1 VIINRGCKYFAQDI
15 ISSQKISSVCCKL
28 WNCPVTC
35 TLQSSGNLKSIQSE
49 CNKQYCQKKHCNL
62 IIKKYK
68 EATRSLRDI
77 EEPVLSSDRTI
88 RDKETGLSDQ
98 VQVKTGFLPQRRE
111 MRCAFNSSYSYL
123 QVFFIHLLI
132 LVISMFHTGNTA
144 FYIVFFLIHTYYY
157 FCLLYIRSYTF
168 SKNFFTL
175 QKFPL

>member
-1 VIINRGCKYFAQDI
+1 MELSRDMHITVFWQFE
-15 ISSQKISSVCCKL
+15 VH
-28 WNCPVTC
+28 
-35 TLQSSGNLKSIQSE
+35 LKWVQQTILS
-49 CNKQYCQKKHCNL
+49 KKHCNL
-62 IIKKYK
+62 IKKYK

-77 EEPVLSSDRTI
+77 EEPVPSSERTI

-132 LVISMFHTGNTA
+132 LVISMFHTGNTT
-144 FYIVFFLIHTYYY
+144 FYIVFLIHTYKY

-168 SKNFFTL
+168 SKKVFTL
-175 QKFPL
+175 QKFTL